1 MKSLSLLFDDVH
13 LERILTLTDSNFS
26 CLGNKYQLFIDKVVE
41 MLKERYQ
48 PASQY
53 TDVDLA
59 KLVGVADVVGHDS
72 IAMMKRLKEACI
84 GCGWCC
90 AKTNKIIIEEPDV
103 IRISR
108 KLKKPVESFFMKI
121 GEEWAIKQAHPCQ

>member
-1 MKSLSLLFDDVH
+1 MMSLSLLFDDVH

-26 CLGNKYQLFIDKVVE
+26 CLGNKYQLFIEKVVG

-48 PASQY
+48 PASQFS
-53 TDVDLA
+53 DVDLA

-72 IAMMKRLKEACI
+72 RAMMKRLKEACI

-90 AKTNKIIIEEPDV
+90 AKTK
-103 IRISR
+103 
-108 KLKKPVESFFMKI
+108 
-121 GEEWAIKQAHPCQ
+121 